1 MCCLLDRGV
10 EGCKL
15 MSSKFEMCCLLDRG
29 AETCKLMPEFEMY
42 CLLDKG
48 VEGCKLMSKC
58 DTCFVST
65 EGPRAE
71 GEAG

>member
-1 MCCLLDRGV
+1 MSTVFDRGV